1 MENRQK
7 KSPQDAHTVASRGA
21 GGTQYPRISGKSSRQ
36 KRSPRKE
43 FIEQNRLRLSFERRL
58 RSQLQSTFSRLGR
71 DASRA
76 YQQSGRIDT
85 VSRGLTNRL
94 ADVLGSHYRAVID
107 AFGLRVL
114 RDRKQEGQFEAI
126 VQQYI
131 RDVGGIESHKS
142 AIAP

>member
-1 MENRQK
+1 M
-7 KSPQDAHTVASRGA
+7 
-21 GGTQYPRISGKSSRQ
+21 
-36 KRSPRKE
+36 
-43 FIEQNRLRLSFERRL
+43 
-58 RSQLQSTFSRLGR
+58 QSTFSRLGR

-94 ADVLGSHYRAVID
+94 ADVLGSHYRTVID

-131 RDVGGIESHKS
+131 RDVGGIRITQISNSTMRQINQVVTQGAKEGLGAL
-142 AIAP
+142 AIGKNIRDLLMELLLDTEPTQ

>member
-1 MENRQK
+1 MPHRHINNQAE
-7 KSPQDAHTVASRGA
+7 
-21 GGTQYPRISGKSSRQ
+21 
-36 KRSPRKE
+36 
-43 FIEQNRLRLSFERRL
+43 L
-58 RSQLQSTFSRLGR
+58 
-71 DASRA
+71 
-76 YQQSGRIDT
+76 T

-131 RDVGGIESHKS
+131 RDVGGIRIHTNQQ
-142 AIAP
+142 